1 MKKNIFFIFL
11 ISGVFMMLCVAYA
24 KDVITGTISGQ
35 VMLKDGNPMRG
46 GLAVFFN
53 DGTGPPPDSKKYW
66 RVPDHIV
73 KIDENGRFS
82 ADLPEGTYY
91 VGAIKRMS
99 GETIGP
105 PREGDYFVV
114 TRDDRQR
121 AKGFVVKAGKSID
134 TGIISGAEP
143 FHLSSTV
150 QKDVSAVEGTITYI
164 DGTPV
169 SGAVVSAFR
178 TMTETGKPVF
188 SSLRTGSDGKYSIRV
203 QSGSYYLRARSVYGG
218 GPPLKGEVIGAY
230 GEKEPVSVT
239 VKEGEIIKGVDIK
252 VIKFSGRGPKKE

>member
-1 MKKNIFFIFL
+1 MRKLMSGLLFFISLL
-11 ISGVFMMLCVAYA
+11 IVNIAFSEEV
-24 KDVITGTISGQ
+24 KTGAISGQ
-35 VMLKDGNPMRG
+35 IILKDGNPMSG
-46 GLAVFFN
+46 GLAIFFN

-66 RVPDHIV
+66 RVPDYIV
-73 KIDENGRFS
+73 KIDENGRFT
-82 ADLPEGTYY
+82 AELPEGTYY
-91 VGAIKRMS
+91 VGAIKRLS
-99 GETIGP
+99 GETVGP
-105 PREGDYFVV
+105 PREGDYFVI

-121 AKGFVVKAGKSID
+121 AKGYVVKAGKSID

-143 FHLSSTV
+143 FKLSSMV
-150 QKDVSAVEGTITYI
+150 QKDVSAVEGTVTYM

-169 SGAVVSAFR
+169 GGAVVSAFR